1 MYKKSV
7 IILVAASALGMS
19 CSDTEPAKE
28 LSPEEKLAN
37 TEKKEWLVKSTSVEV
52 IGPNGLVN
60 TYPLALDCEIDD
72 IWEFQSGGNFAK
84 YDNKTKCKGEPNEL
98 KVSSKWAIQENA
110 NILFFSNWKF
120 LNNKEVPN
128 QKFKIEGLTDS
139 TITLSGEAVFANT
152 KKFTL
157 ELKAKK

>member
-1 MYKKSV
+1 MFKKSV
-7 IILVAASALGMS
+7 VILASVSLFSIS
-19 CSDTEPAKE
+19 CSETEPVKE
-28 LSPEEKLAN
+28 LTPEEKLAN
-37 TEKKEWLVKSTSVEV
+37 TEKKEWLVKSASVEV
-52 IGPNGLVN
+52 LGINGILN

-72 IWEFQSGGNFAK
+72 IWEFQSDGNFAK

-110 NILFFSNWKF
+110 GVLYFSNWKF
-120 LNNKEVPN
+120 LNNKEVAD
-128 QKFKIEGLTDS
+128 QKFKIESLTDS